1 MSTVDKPRMCGKLFN
16 MILMDMN
23 QLTIANLMAESKGK
37 PSMDI
42 GLIRHMVV
50 NTIRNTRMRF
60 HHEFGEPIL
69 CYDSRIRGWRKEVFP
84 PYKANRKKERE
95 ASDVDWDA
103 LWDILRQIKNEI
115 REVFPYKMMEVDS
128 CEGDDIIAILA
139 NNLEGRHLI
148 VSSDHDFFQL
158 HSENVSQWC
167 PRSKKMIVC
176 EDPSRELVRHIMRG
190 DSGDGV
196 PNFLSDDAVFVDG
209 KRQKPLYEKKLN
221 EWVELPLN
229 TFCTDEMLR
238 NYERNKTLIDFSRI
252 PQRIKDAIMGEYSKP
267 AEGSRAKILPYMM
280 ENNMKLMLQHLQE
293 F

>member
-1 MSTVDKPRMCGKLFN
+1 MSRLDFHNLCGMLVG

-50 NTIRNTRMRF
+50 NTIRTIRMRF
-60 HHEFGEPIL
+60 REEYGEPVL
-69 CYDSRIRGWRKEVFP
+69 CYDSRVRAWRKEVYP

-103 LWDILRQIKNEI
+103 LWDILRQIKQEI
-115 REVFPYKMMEVDS
+115 RETFPYKMMEVDS
-128 CEGDDIIAILA
+128 CEGDDLIAILSK
-139 NNLEGRHLI
+139 NLEGKHLI

-158 HSENVSQWC
+158 HSARVSQWC
-167 PRSKKMIVC
+167 PRTKQMTVC
-176 EDPSRELVRHIMRG
+176 EDPARELVRHIMRG

-196 PNFLSDDAVFVDG
+196 PNFLSDDTVFIDG
-209 KRQKPLYEKKLN
+209 RRQKPLFEKKLN

-229 TFCTDEMLR
+229 TFCTDEMVR
-238 NYERNKTLIDFSRI
+238 NYERNKTVIDFSRI
-252 PQRIKDAIMGEYSKP
+252 PKRIEESIMQEYSIP
-267 AEGSRAKILPYMM
+267 PEGNRGKILAYMM

>member
-1 MSTVDKPRMCGKLFN
+1 

-42 GLIRHMVV
+42 GLIRHMVI
-50 NTIRNTRMRF
+50 NTIRTVRMRF
-60 HHEFGEPIL
+60 HAEYGEPVL
-69 CYDSRIRGWRKEVFP
+69 CYDSRVRGWRKEVYP

-103 LWDILRQIKNEI
+103 LWDILRQIKTEI
-115 REVFPYKMMEVDS
+115 KETFPYKMMEVDS
-128 CEGDDIIAILA
+128 CEGDDLIAILA
-139 NNLEGRHLI
+139 KNLPGKHMV

-158 HSENVSQWC
+158 QSHNISQWC
-167 PRSKKMIVC
+167 PRTKQIVKC
-176 EDPSRELVRHIMRG
+176 EDPKRELIRHIMRG

-196 PNFLSDDAVFVDG
+196 PNFLSDDTVFIDG
-209 KRQKPLYEKKLN
+209 RRQKPLYEKKLN

-229 TFCTDEMLR
+229 TFCTDEMIR
-238 NYERNKTLIDFSRI
+238 NYERNKTVIDFSSIPSRI
-252 PQRIKDAIMGEYSKP
+252 EDAIMQEYSKP
-267 AEGSRAKILPYMM
+267 IEGSRAKIMDYMM